1 MRILYQPPR
10 VVAAAA
16 IVVAF
21 AGCSGAQNTASPS
34 PPGLGFAAA
43 DGSNA
48 STGVRV
54 ARSLLLAERRVHR
67 TTAYDAKKALIFV
80 ANFSSNDIE
89 VYNPKINNP
98 SPSATITDGVDS
110 PSADCLDKK
119 GTLYVVNENVNSIP
133 EYKTGQTSPFQTITE
148 GLDTPGFC
156 AIDGG
161 GNLWVTNLGSVNVTE
176 YPKGSTSPSTI
187 ITDGITFPIGIAFD
201 RKGDMY
207 VSNRS
212 GASGTNVQV
221 YPPGGSSP
229 TMTITDGI
237 TDPCGI
243 AVDAKGTLYVTN
255 LSSDTVTEY
264 LAGQSSRI
272 KRSRP
277 AWITRLVR
285 ASTKKASCS
294 SLTTWATASLST
306 RRDQQRLHR
315 RAEPAYR
322 SVD

>member
-1 MRILYQPPR
+1 MRIRYQTAH
-10 VVAAAA
+10 VAAAA
-16 IVVAF
+16 AIAVAF
-21 AGCSGAQNTASPS
+21 AGCSGAQNSVSPS
-34 PPGLGFAAA
+34 PPGSGSAA
-43 DGSNA
+43 GSNA
-48 STGVRV
+48 STGMRT
-54 ARSLLLAERRVHR
+54 AHSLSLAERPVHSIR
-67 TTAYDAKKALIFV
+67 PYTKKASIFV
-80 ANFSSNDIE
+80 TNYASNDVE
-89 VYNPKINNP
+89 VYNPKVNDP
-98 SPSATITDGVDS
+98 SPSATITDGVDT
-110 PSADCLDKK
+110 PSGDCLDKK

-133 EYKTGQTSPFQTITE
+133 EYKTGQASPFQTITE
-148 GLDTPGFC
+148 GLETPGFC
-156 AIDGG
+156 AIDSK

-306 RRDQQRLHR
+306 RRDQRRLR
-315 RAEPAYR
+315 GIPSRKA
-322 SVD
+322 